1 LVIIGLFC
9 HENNNIS
16 THLVRT
22 GISLDYLLIIDLA
35 TQQQA
40 GQQSPSPEKH
50 GRSNNMQ
57 EDSKFKSGTGASS
70 REQVH
75 VRVCQYFLTGEQ
87 CTSIYPCAAVWRP
100 TARAPTQHRA
110 SWAVVGPVH
119 SAYNPSFLTYFFQ
132 PEQYFSLTT
141 NQPTVFFSRLIS
153 TAERLRY
160 LRAVSRLPST
170 THAMRGAATC
180 QAYTPTTCDV

>member
-9 HENNNIS
+9 HENNIS

-22 GISLDYLLIIDLA
+22 DISLDYLLIIDLA

-100 TARAPTQHRA
+100 HATQ
-110 SWAVVGPVH
+110 GK
-119 SAYNPSFLTYFFQ
+119 LGG
-132 PEQYFSLTT
+132 
-141 NQPTVFFSRLIS
+141 
-153 TAERLRY
+153 RY

-180 QAYTPTTCDV
+180 QAYTPTCDV